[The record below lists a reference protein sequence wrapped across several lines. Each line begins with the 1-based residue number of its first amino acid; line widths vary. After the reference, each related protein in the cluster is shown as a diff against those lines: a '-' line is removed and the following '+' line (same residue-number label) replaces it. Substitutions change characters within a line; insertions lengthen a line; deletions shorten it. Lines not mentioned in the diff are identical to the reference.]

1 MNFERIAEKQLI
13 RWKNKA
19 KRKPLVLNGARQVGK
34 TFLLKAFG
42 KSAFENVAYFNFE
55 EQPLLKQFFEN
66 NKEVESIINN
76 LSVVN
81 GSKIML
87 EKTLII
93 FDEIQECNEAL
104 NSLKYFNE
112 NAPGYAIVAAG
123 SLLGITLSK
132 PTSFPVGKV
141 EFLQIFPLTF
151 GEFLNTTKQ
160 SLKNYIDDIDNFN
173 AIPDLFFEEILQH
186 FKTYLIC
193 GGMPEVANNF
203 IEHNNIEQCKK
214 ILNDIINSYRYDF
227 SKHAA
232 TKDVAKINYIW
243 NSIPSQLSRENKKFL
258 YQTVKEGAR
267 AREYEDA
274 LEWLQLT
281 GLSYKVNRIEKP
293 HFPISSY
300 EDLSAFKI
308 YVFDVGILRELAKLE
323 PVLLQETNTLFK
335 EFKGSFIENY
345 ILQSLMVQFETV
357 PKYWSSENK
366 AEVDFVIQYKNEI
379 IPIEVKSDDNVKS
392 KSLTIYEQKYKP
404 TIRIRYSL
412 KNLQY
417 KDGLLNIPLFL
428 ADRTKK
434 LLDMILENV

>member
-1 MNFERIAEKQLI
+1 MIFERVVFTELVA
-13 RWKNKA
+13 WKNQIN
-19 KRKPLVLNGARQVGK
+19 RKPLVLNGARQVGK
-34 TFLLKAFG
+34 TYLLKAFG
-42 KSAFENVAYFNFE
+42 KATFKNVAYFNFE

-66 NKEVESIINN
+66 NKDVASIINN
-76 LSVVN
+76 LSIVN
-81 GSKIML
+81 GSTIEL
-87 EKTLII
+87 EETLII

-112 NAPGYAIVAAG
+112 NASGYAIVAAG

-132 PTSFPVGKV
+132 PQSFPVGKV
-141 EFLQIFPLTF
+141 SFLQIYPLSFT
-151 GEFLNTTKQ
+151 EFLEAIKQ
-160 SLKNYIDDIDNFN
+160 NLKSYIFSLNNLN
-173 AIPDLFFEEILQH
+173 AIPDLFFEDILQV
-186 FKTYLIC
+186 FKKYLIC
-193 GGMPEVANNF
+193 GGMPEAAKDFVEN
-203 IEHNNIEQCKK
+203 NNIERCKK

-274 LEWLQLT
+274 LQWLQLS
-281 GLSYKVNRIEKP
+281 GLTYKVNKIEKP

-308 YVFDVGILRELAKLE
+308 YLFDVGLLRELAKLE
-323 PVLLQETNTLFK
+323 PVFLQEPNAMFK
-335 EFKGSFIENY
+335 EFKGSFTENY
-345 ILQSLMVQFETV
+345 ILQSLMMQFDEI
-357 PKYWSSENK
+357 PKYWTSENK

-379 IPIEVKSDDNVKS
+379 IPIEVKSDENVKS
-392 KSLTIYEQKYKP
+392 KSLTIYQQKYNSK
-404 TIRIRYSL
+404 IRIRYSL

-428 ADRTKK
+428 ADRTKQFI
-434 LLDMILENV
+434 DMALNL

>member
-1 MNFERIAEKQLI
+1 MVFQRLALSQLI
-13 RWKNKA
+13 AWKNQA
-19 KRKPLVLNGARQVGK
+19 NRKPLILNGARQVGK
-34 TFLLKAFG
+34 THLLKAFG
-42 KSAFENVAYFNFE
+42 KAEFNSIAYFNFE

-66 NKEVESIINN
+66 NKNVDSIINN

-81 GSKIML
+81 GQTIQK

-93 FDEIQECNEAL
+93 FDEIQECNDAL

-112 NAPGYAIVAAG
+112 NAQNYAIVAAG

-132 PTSFPVGKV
+132 PQSFPVGKV
-141 EFLQIFPLTF
+141 SFLQIYPLTF
-151 GEFLNTTKQ
+151 LEFLEGIKPNFKSYIY
-160 SLKNYIDDIDNFN
+160 SLEKVD
-173 AIPDLFFEEILQH
+173 AIPTLFFEEIVES
-186 FKTYLIC
+186 FKRYLIC
-193 GGMPEVANNF
+193 GGMPEAANDF
-203 IEHNNIEQCKK
+203 VENNNVEQCRK

-232 TKDVAKINYIW
+232 AKDVAKINYIW
-243 NSIPSQLSRENKKFL
+243 DSIPSQLSRENKKFL

-274 LEWLQLT
+274 LQWLQLS
-281 GLSYKVNRIEKP
+281 GLVYKVNKIEKP

-308 YVFDVGILRELAKLE
+308 YLFDIGILRELAKLE
-323 PVLLQETNTLFK
+323 PILLQEPNAMFK
-335 EFKGSFIENY
+335 EFKGSFTENY
-345 ILQSLMVQFETV
+345 ILQSLMTQFEIV
-357 PKYWSSENK
+357 PKYWTSENK

-379 IPIEVKSDDNVKS
+379 IPIEVKSDENVKS
-392 KSLTIYEQKYKP
+392 KSLTMYEQKYKP

-412 KNLQY
+412 KNLQF

-428 ADRTKK
+428 ADKTKQF
-434 LLDMILENV
+434 LDNIL